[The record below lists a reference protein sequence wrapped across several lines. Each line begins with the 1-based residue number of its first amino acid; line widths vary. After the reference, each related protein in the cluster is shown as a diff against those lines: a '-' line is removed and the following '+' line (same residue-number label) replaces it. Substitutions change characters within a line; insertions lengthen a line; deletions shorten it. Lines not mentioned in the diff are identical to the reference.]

1 MRSSSPVRAPRLKVA
16 AEQSSTAECWIGM
29 KNIPHV
35 QEQRRS
41 HNDFRRGKLA
51 FRIKFLTVIQAYAPT
66 SNAKEAEIEWFY
78 DDMQK
83 KEMEIPLEYSCLEN
97 PAD

>member
-1 MRSSSPVRAPRLKVA
+1 MNSIHF
-16 AEQSSTAECWIGM
+16 QSKSFSI
-29 KNIPHV
+29 
-35 QEQRRS
+35 
-41 HNDFRRGKLA
+41 
-51 FRIKFLTVIQAYAPT
+51 TVIQVYAPT